1 MCITFEQLMECMVHK
16 LTDLALHRSL
26 INGMLGVHSDSILSY
41 EAYAMFNVL
50 FNVMQV
56 SHE

>member
-1 MCITFEQLMECMVHK
+1 MECMVHK
-16 LTDLALHRSL
+16 LTDLALHRSISL
-26 INGMLGVHSDSILSY
+26 INGMFGVHSDSILSY
-41 EAYAMFNVL
+41 EAYTMFNVL